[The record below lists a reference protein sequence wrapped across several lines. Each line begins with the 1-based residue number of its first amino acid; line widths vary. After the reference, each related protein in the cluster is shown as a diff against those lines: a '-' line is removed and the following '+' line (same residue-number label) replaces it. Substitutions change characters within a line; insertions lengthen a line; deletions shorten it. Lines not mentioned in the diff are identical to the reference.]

1 MLNLKTKIKGDSEWK
16 KRNSMGPHD
25 LKPFEN
31 LGTPISTNIFNIN
44 PFIGAFIH
52 PSVLSCIVK
61 KHGLVQT
68 RSRICKYINLHKC
81 NNKGNTGNASV
92 KATSISIPSKPSMP

>member
-16 KRNSMGPHD
+16 KRSSMEPHD

-31 LGTPISTNIFNIN
+31 LGTPISINIFNIN
-44 PFIGAFIH
+44 PFIGGFIH
-52 PSVLSCIVK
+52 PSLLSCIVK

-68 RSRICKYINLHKC
+68 SRICKYISLHKC
-81 NNKGNTGNASV
+81 NNKGNTGDASV